1 MILTGVMNQKN
12 NPAILCASALAIL
25 CVGFWFYGCGKGASK
40 AKPANGQNDSGA
52 SSTLKPRS
60 AYVGRDSCVECHAE
74 AVAKWEGSHHFHAM
88 ELPNDQT
95 VRADFNGTTFT
106 HHNITSRFFRKGD
119 RFLVE
124 TENQEG
130 EQETFPVKYT
140 FGWEPLQQ
148 YLVEF
153 PDGRLQVLPFCW
165 DVDGKRWFH
174 VYNEERIPP
183 HDQLFWTRPMQNW
196 DHMCADCH
204 STNVRKKFDPETER
218 FATSFSEINV
228 SCEACHGPAEK
239 HVAMARAGDWKGDL
253 FFGLADVKSD
263 NRTQL
268 ESCAKCHARRSTLD
282 LDHHAGDKFIDHYIL
297 ELIEPWSARVGQPT
311 YHPDGQIDEEVYVT
325 GSYVQS
331 KMFHKGV
338 KCVDCHDPHTAGTLA
353 KGNALCVRCHVPK
366 PENPTL
372 YDSPTHHHHPV
383 GTKGSQCVECHMPEK
398 NYMVVDPRRDHSIR
412 VPRPDLSVKLGTPNA
427 CNRCHDDKD
436 AQWAADW
443 VAKWHGPER
452 ARDVR
457 HAETFAAAR
466 KGEAGVEKRLL
477 AVISDTESPAFTRAS
492 ALLALRPYQDS
503 RGFFAAIRA
512 LKDPEALVRVA
523 AISKLENWPRDE
535 LRRLLTPLLHDP
547 ARAVRTETARVISP
561 INKGDLNDKDFKAY
575 SSAQGELQK
584 RFTDH
589 LDRPEAHL
597 SLGIQASKRGDKAQT
612 EGDKAQAKRLFAEAK
627 KRYLQ
632 SIRRDENFVPARVN
646 LAHLVNREGDK
657 AQAERL
663 WKEVTKLM
671 PEWGDGF
678 YSLGLLV
685 AENPSR
691 LKEAS
696 SILKTAAKKM
706 PNHPRVHYNL
716 GISLWQ
722 LGEKAQGAQF
732 LIQAGKID
740 PTDPQYP
747 LGLAQFYAQ
756 DKNWRAALPHA
767 QRAAELAPTNPDI
780 HRLLSQID
788 SKLQ

>member
-1 MILTGVMNQKN
+1 VRTWFSITFATSV
-12 NPAILCASALAIL
+12 LAI
-25 CVGFWFYGCGKGASK
+25 VGAGLLFYGCGKGGNKTSSSEPK
-40 AKPANGQNDSGA
+40 AANGEQDFEMPPA
-52 SSTLKPRS
+52 PKPRP
-60 AYVGRDSCVECHAE
+60 AYVGRSSCVECHAE

-106 HHNITSRFFRKGD
+106 HHNITSRFFRKED
-119 RFLVE
+119 RYLVE

-130 EQETFPVKYT
+130 KQETFPIKYT

-165 DVDGKRWFH
+165 DVEGERWFH

-183 HDQLFWTRPMQNW
+183 HDQLFWTGPMQNW

-204 STNVRKKFDPETER
+204 STNVRKKFDPDTER

-239 HVAMARAGDWKGDL
+239 HVAMAREGDWKGDAL
-253 FFGLADVKSD
+253 FGLADVKSD
-263 NRTQL
+263 NRAQL

-282 LDHHAGDKFIDHYIL
+282 LDHHAGDKFFDHFIL
-297 ELIEPWSARVGQPT
+297 ELIEPWARRVSQPT

-325 GSYVQS
+325 GSFVQS

-338 KCVDCHDPHTAGTLA
+338 KCVDCHDPHTARTLT
-353 KGNALCVRCHVPK
+353 KGNALCMRCHVPK
-366 PENPTL
+366 PENTTL
-372 YDSPTHHHHPV
+372 YDSPTHHHHEA
-383 GTKGSQCVECHMPEK
+383 GTKGAMCVECHMPEK
-398 NYMVVDPRRDHSIR
+398 TYMVVDPRRDHSIR

-436 AQWAADW
+436 AKWSADW
-443 VAKWHGPER
+443 IVKWHGPDR

-466 KGEAGVEKRLL
+466 NDEPGVEKRLL
-477 AVISDTESPAFTRAS
+477 SAVNDTESPAFTRAS
-492 ALLALRPYQDS
+492 ALLALRPYRS
-503 RGFFAAIRA
+503 AHGFSAAIRS
-512 LKDPEALVRVA
+512 LKDPEPLVRVA
-523 AISKLENWPRDE
+523 AISKLEDWPQNE
-535 LRRLLTPLLHDP
+535 LRRLLSPLLNDS
-547 ARAVRTETARVISP
+547 ARAVRTETARVLSP
-561 INKGDLNDKDFKAY
+561 INKGELNIKAY
-575 SSAQGELQK
+575 KAYVRAYGELQK
-584 RFTDH
+584 RFTEH
-589 LDRPEAHL
+589 LDRPESHL
-597 SLGIQASKRGDKAQT
+597 SLGIQAHEGGD
-612 EGDKAQAKRLFAEAK
+612 LIEAK
-627 KRYLQ
+627 KRYRQ

-646 LAHLVNREGDK
+646 LADLANREGDK

-663 WKEVTKLM
+663 WREVTKLM

-685 AENPSR
+685 AENPGR

-696 SILKTAAKKM
+696 ILLETAARKM
-706 PNHPRVHYNL
+706 PKHDRVHYNL

-722 LGEKAQGAQF
+722 LGEKAKGARF
-732 LIQAGKID
+732 LIQAGKIA
-740 PTDPQYP
+740 PSNPEYP
-747 LGLAQFYAQ
+747 FGLAQFYVQ

-767 QRAAELAPTNPDI
+767 RRAAELAPTNPDV
-780 HRLLSQID
+780 HRLLFLIN
-788 SKLQ
+788 SKLK